1 MSGRRPINPAG
12 LPKPAGFAHAW
23 LVEGGGRR
31 TLYLAGQCG
40 HDAEGRIV
48 HPGDLVAQLDLALA
62 NIVVVLREAD
72 MDFGDLMQLN
82 FYVRSRDDYAAA
94 RREFGRVWKKH
105 GGRHYPAM
113 AMFEVVS
120 LFDVDALIEIQ
131 GVAEAEP
138 AS

>member
-1 MSGRRPINPAG
+1 MTGRRPINPDG
-12 LPKPAGFAHAW
+12 LPEPVGFAHAW

-40 HDAEGRIV
+40 HDSAGCIAS
-48 HPGDLVAQLDLALA
+48 PGDLVAQLDLALE
-62 NIVVVLREAD
+62 NIVACLREAD
-72 MDFGDLMQLN
+72 MAFSDLVQLN
-82 FYVRSRDDYAAA
+82 FYVRSRDDYATA
-94 RREFGRVWKKH
+94 RREFGRAWKKH

-131 GVAEAEP
+131 GIAEAEP
-138 AS
+138 TS